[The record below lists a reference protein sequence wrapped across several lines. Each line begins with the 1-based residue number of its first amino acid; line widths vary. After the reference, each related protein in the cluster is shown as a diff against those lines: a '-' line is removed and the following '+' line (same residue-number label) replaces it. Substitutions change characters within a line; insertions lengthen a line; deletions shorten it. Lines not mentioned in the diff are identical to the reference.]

1 MGQISNMQ
9 KLYEQVYNGKHIP
22 IVRLDEIYNK
32 SITNSELKPPAS
44 KAQIAAKISAID
56 KTVTVKA
63 GKDIRLQPVVGEYS
77 AEKLYDTL
85 KLANLQVVDVKKPG
99 TPGSTSSQ
107 LTTYIVRDEG
117 GNEYP
122 VVVGK
127 GKGFGTRAE
136 DSVIASLADQ
146 IDSLLAKN
154 GTDNIIVNINGY
166 KQKVDGVASTPGT
179 PKSDFSLTY
188 KGKPVLFISHK
199 DGKSAKDYQQY
210 GGTSCQSGQNICNDT
225 EVKRFVSKLK
235 KLYPDGMTP
244 KSSVYMKIKNPDL
257 KKFAIFGT
265 NANEAFGINN
275 VNAVYQGD
283 LKLVKIGKNEFE
295 IQSKHHIFPDELP
308 EGDYEPVLYARYSG
322 SRGGNHG
329 IKDLR
334 SMIAPIAKITSKTK
348 QL

>member
-1 MGQISNMQ
+1 
-9 KLYEQVYNGKHIP
+9 
-22 IVRLDEIYNK
+22 
-32 SITNSELKPPAS
+32 
-44 KAQIAAKISAID
+44 
-56 KTVTVKA
+56 
-63 GKDIRLQPVVGEYS
+63 
-77 AEKLYDTL
+77 
-85 KLANLQVVDVKKPG
+85 
-99 TPGSTSSQ
+99 
-107 LTTYIVRDEG
+107 
-117 GNEYP
+117 
-122 VVVGK
+122 
-127 GKGFGTRAE
+127 
-136 DSVIASLADQ
+136 
-146 IDSLLAKN
+146 
-154 GTDNIIVNINGY
+154 
-166 KQKVDGVASTPGT
+166 
-179 PKSDFSLTY
+179 
-188 KGKPVLFISHK
+188 VLFISHK